1 MKICKYCKKPILDND
16 VWNPDSEG
24 NGYHHAC
31 LCEMEFRLRDRQI
44 YNKGRADVLDKIR
57 AEVENIN
64 VWGMRYNPDTDKDR
78 KPQIVQKVKE
88 HVIEILDN
96 YKAETEVDNGNDD

>member
-1 MKICKYCKKPILDND
+1 MKICKYCKKPILDNC

-44 YNKGRADVLDKIR
+44 YDKGRADVLDKIR
-57 AEVENIN
+57 AEIEHIGGDDEKAFCKNLNESYKQGLKDALKVIN
-64 VWGMRYNPDTDKDR
+64 K
-78 KPQIVQKVKE
+78 
-88 HVIEILDN
+88 
-96 YKAETEVDNGNDD
+96 YKAESESQESEEQNND